1 MKQKKKKTA
10 AEFMAEME
18 RDPAFRAQRQEREA
32 AFRRRNEELRQAEA
46 PLVQA
51 LAEVGLDVK
60 SVWDLVNR
68 ATRHYPEAVPLLL
81 GHLQR
86 PYPDAIREGIARALT
101 VAEARP
107 HSDAAV
113 SGGAWPANQGR
124 PCCCDSWDRNGR
136 GHRGRDRTGK
146 GQEAWHKS
154 RFAAVCAGEIE
165 EPTGAASSDG
175 TGHRPRTAE
184 ADPTHLQAQEAIEE
198 LISSSGLLDQGNY
211 AGELDQ
217 VRRE

>member
-1 MKQKKKKTA
+1 MRMKQKKKKTA

-107 HSDAAV
+107 HWSTLTRLYQEEHGRQTKDGLAV
-113 SGGAWPANQGR
+113 AIAGIATDEVIEDVIALARDKKHGTS
-124 PCCCDSWDRNGR
+124 R
-136 GHRGRDRTGK
+136 GLLL
-146 GQEAWHKS
+146 
-154 RFAAVCAGEIE
+154 FALER
-165 EPTGAASSDG
+165 SKN
-175 TGHRPRTAE
+175 PRA
-184 ADPTHLQAQEAIEE
+184 LQALME
-198 LISSSGLLDQGNY
+198 LGTDP
-211 AGELDQ
+211 ELQ
-217 VRRE
+217 KQIQLIFRRRKRSRN

>member
-107 HSDAAV
+107 HWSTLTRLYQEEHGRQTKDGLAV
-113 SGGAWPANQGR
+113 AIAGIATDEVIEDVIALARDKKHGTS
-124 PCCCDSWDRNGR
+124 R
-136 GHRGRDRTGK
+136 GLLL
-146 GQEAWHKS
+146 
-154 RFAAVCAGEIE
+154 FALER
-165 EPTGAASSDG
+165 SKN
-175 TGHRPRTAE
+175 PRA
-184 ADPTHLQAQEAIEE
+184 LQALME
-198 LISSSGLLDQGNY
+198 LGTDP
-211 AGELDQ
+211 ELQ
-217 VRRE
+217 KQIQLIFRRRKRSRN